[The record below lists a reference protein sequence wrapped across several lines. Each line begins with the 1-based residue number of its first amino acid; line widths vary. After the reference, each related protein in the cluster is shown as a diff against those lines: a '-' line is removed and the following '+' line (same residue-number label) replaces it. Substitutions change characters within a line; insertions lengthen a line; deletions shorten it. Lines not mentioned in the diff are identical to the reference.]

1 MDFSREMVDLIDSNL
16 QLGILKWCCLKEIF
30 EGPPKASQQEIRF
43 PCLTDYST
51 GCVQNGLATE
61 VAEVWQRQGVEM
73 EMWTALRDI

>member
-1 MDFSREMVDLIDSNL
+1 MRAEVKGGQIIFVGHVKDECFASL
-16 QLGILKWCCLKEIF
+16 Q
-30 EGPPKASQQEIRF
+30 GPPKASQQEIQF

-61 VAEVWQRQGVEM
+61 VAEVWQSQGVEM